1 MAKFLHLPHCHS
13 KENLARSI
21 IDYYLQKHN
30 LSAAMEAEQ
39 SSFSS
44 PTTFRKNKN
53 TFPRLCNFLFEDPD
67 ALAISKLLSTRDQLQ
82 QREYNQNNPVYT
94 NAVSKFNDYSFSSGG
109 LVTNHQILM
118 DRKVDPDEVNSSGL
132 MSIQYAYQYFR
143 NVVDEY
149 ALVVK
154 NYSASGQHL
163 NDIWTF
169 CKNDPDILYLHL
181 WLEKLNHPNLQR
193 FCAEGAELPHIYD
206 SGAPT
211 RSIIVPEPVS
221 TSKKKNDPI
230 VELVSYFK
238 EAQENR
244 KRKAEAFELA
254 ASAATTAPCTSSS
267 SAQSIND
274 LFKLADDADER
285 IQKLVERERLFTQA

>member
-1 MAKFLHLPHCHS
+1 MINEKVFLIHSQRSHNLIAMAKFLNLPHCHS
-13 KENLARSI
+13 KEHLARSI

-39 SSFSS
+39 SSLSS
-44 PTTFRKNKN
+44 PTTFRRNKN

-82 QREYNQNNPVYT
+82 QREYNENNPVYT

-109 LVTNHQILM
+109 LVTNHQILI

-132 MSIQYAYQYFR
+132 MSIKYAYQYFR
-143 NVVDEY
+143 SVVDEY
-149 ALVVK
+149 APVVK
-154 NYSASGQHL
+154 NYG
-163 NDIWTF
+163 DIWTF
-169 CKNDPDILYLHL
+169 CPDPDILYLHL
-181 WLEKLNHPNLQR
+181 WLEKLNNPNLQR

-230 VELVSYFK
+230 VELVACFK
-238 EAQENR
+238 EVQENR
-244 KRKAEAFELA
+244 KRKAEAFERSNNCPLYLFI
-254 ASAATTAPCTSSS
+254 SS
-267 SAQSIND
+267 
-274 LFKLADDADER
+274 
-285 IQKLVERERLFTQA
+285 